1 VVGKTKQSKND
12 KGMEAEV
19 IGLLIALTGSAVGLW
34 VKMTTELA
42 RVKARLFSLEQEKD
56 ELKAMLKVCV
66 DGIQELK
73 ILLAKKG
80 M

>member
-1 VVGKTKQSKND
+1 MVGETEQSKKD